1 MQPTLVS
8 HFFSTDRHGYSW
20 ACIAAIM
27 RQAQAINQDLL
38 HWRDIRISRSGPCN
52 GNLGDTATAH
62 TAFLDVGGRHP
73 KRRPKSQPIPIGHIL
88 IHVEGWVEKE

>member
-1 MQPTLVS
+1 MRSELVS
-8 HFFSTDRHGYSW
+8 HFFTTDRHGYSW

-38 HWRDIRISRSGPCN
+38 RWKDIRISRTGPCN
-52 GNLGDTATAH
+52 GNLDETETPHA
-62 TAFLDVGGRHP
+62 AFLDVAGR
-73 KRRPKSQPIPIGHIL
+73 RAKSRPIPKGHIL